1 MLYCMYVG
9 ITLNSCTMIKLV
21 VGAMKRHVMY
31 LPPPPFIPPLDKTH
45 VLFAFDLFQLLT
57 LFSCCYYYYLYLY
70 LEEVKEREQKTQT
83 KQFSM
88 FFFLDSVGIFCY

>member
-1 MLYCMYVG
+1 MYVG

-31 LPPPPFIPPLDKTH
+31 LPPPPFMPPLDKTH

-57 LFSCCYYYYLYLY
+57 LFSCCYYYYYLY